1 MSEPI
6 LTVLKFFLLALIW
19 LFFLRVLRAQW
30 VDLRARDLGPAVP
43 AGPGVRP
50 AAQPAVASAAPTRA
64 TAAAPSTGPPAVRVV
79 EGPDHAG
86 ASFSVD
92 REITVGRAAGAD
104 IALPGDSFTSSRH
117 ARLWVD
123 AGRLWVE
130 DLGSTNGTQVNGQAI
145 SAATG
150 LRPGDRVQVGRT
162 VLEVAASQG

>member
-30 VDLRARDLGPAVP
+30 VDLRSRDAAHAVP
-43 AGPGVRP
+43 PAARP
-50 AAQPAVASAAPTRA
+50 APQPAPAPAPTTTTASAPAPAPGRYRVRA
-64 TAAAPSTGPPAVRVV
+64 VD
-79 EGPDHAG
+79 GPDHPE
-86 ASFSVD
+86 ASFAVHG
-92 REITVGRAAGAD
+92 EITIGRAAGAD
-104 IALPGDSFTSSRH
+104 IALPGDSFISSRH

-123 AGRLWVE
+123 AGQLWVE

-145 SAATG
+145 SSATA

-162 VLEVAASQG
+162 VLEVAAA